1 MEQHK
6 LTILLVDDSVIVAGK
21 IKEILQELQ
30 VTKQVMHADSYDK
43 AVEIISS
50 IKPQIAILDIHLPGK
65 SGIDLLAY
73 IKARFNDIKVVMLSN
88 QADLTYR
95 DTCKKM
101 GADFFLD
108 KTTEFDLLPGV
119 ILSMHKQDSN
129 PTTNI

>member
-6 LTILLVDDSVIVAGK
+6 LTILLVDDSVLVAGK
-21 IKEILQELQ
+21 IKDILQELQ

-50 IKPQIAILDIHLPGK
+50 IKPHIAILDIHLPGK

-95 DTCKKM
+95 DTCKKW
-101 GADFFLD
+101 AQIFSSIR
-108 KTTEFDLLPGV
+108 LPN
-119 ILSMHKQDSN
+119 L
-129 PTTNI
+129 TCCLA